1 MPKYDLQIKNAT
13 IVTENTIFKGN
24 IVVKSGK
31 IVGIYKDSSHDSYE
45 TIDAEGYYL
54 LPGMIDEH
62 VHFMEPC
69 ENEREDWIH
78 GTASAAVAGVTT
90 VVEHTH
96 RCPVRSVEEFEKKK
110 EYVKGR
116 SYIDFGLA
124 AHVWP
129 GYYKEI
135 PKLWE
140 RGVSFFKIFTLNLH
154 DVPGHNNYMLFK
166 VLSLIASVNG
176 LSLIHAED
184 ESIIRGM
191 QEELRTE
198 GANILQRWR
207 NKVAEE
213 VAVSNVI
220 KIAEIT
226 RAKVTIAHTSHPK
239 VVQMVHE
246 ARSRGVDVWV
256 ESCPQYLFLDEN
268 ILAQDERLFKFTPPA
283 RSKEEAQN
291 MVELLQQEKIDI
303 VASDHAPATKE
314 MKTRGDIWTGIF
326 GIPGIQTTLPLL
338 LKLVSEN
345 KLSLTTIVKVYSR
358 NPAIRLGLY
367 PKKGTIMIGS
377 DADFVI
383 IDPEKKWTIT
393 DEWII
398 SKARWTPYAGFSV
411 TGKPIMTIVRGKKV
425 VENDKIA
432 IEPGWGE
439 YIERNL

>member
-1 MPKYDLQIKNAT
+1 MPKYDLQIKNVT

-31 IVGIYKDSSHDSYE
+31 IVGIYKDSTHDSYE

-96 RCPVRSVEEFEKKK
+96 RCPVRSVEELEKKK

-140 RGVSFFKIFTLNLH
+140 KGVFFFKIFTLNLH

-184 ESIIRGM
+184 ESIIRGV

-198 GANILQRWR
+198 GVNILQRWR

-226 RAKVTIAHTSHPK
+226 RAKVTIAHASHPK

-398 SKARWTPYAGFSV
+398 SKAKWTPYAGFSV

-439 YIERNL
+439 YIERNR